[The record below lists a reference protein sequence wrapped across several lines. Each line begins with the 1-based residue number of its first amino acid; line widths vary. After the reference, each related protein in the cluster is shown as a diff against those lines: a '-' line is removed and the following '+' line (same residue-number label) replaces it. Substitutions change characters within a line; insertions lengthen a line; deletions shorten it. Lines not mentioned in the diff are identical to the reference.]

1 MDTDSWLLLTF
12 IFFVITSAYFA
23 CAESA
28 FSAVNQLKIKSRAE
42 DGDKKSKNAWYIIN
56 HFDKALTT
64 LLIGINIS
72 HIASAAVAT
81 VWAARHFGSSD
92 RVTMIGTF
100 ATTGIVFFFG
110 EMIPK
115 SLANDRSETVS
126 RAFAGSL
133 RFFMRLFTPLSAFFT
148 WISGLCLR
156 LFKAKEEPTYTEEEL
171 YDILDTIEEEG
182 VVDEEQSDLLK
193 SALEFGGTTAA
204 DVMTMREDI
213 QAVEVSDTPEHIL
226 QMILKSRHSRLPV
239 CDGGLDRIVGTLPV
253 RAYMKTYLQNPQLT
267 VRSLLIPPFFVDTNA
282 KIDDLL
288 AEMRQHK
295 FYLAIV
301 RDKEGKT
308 AGLVTIEDFLEE
320 LVGEIWDEDDEVD
333 DQFIKL
339 GGNRFTVSPTLSVGE
354 MYRRI
359 GRECH
364 DERLALRPMLSW
376 VLERFGKLPEEE
388 DSFTEGDVTVTV
400 TRVEDG
406 RVTELEVNI
415 PNPNSE
421 KEAETVSPEESAVA
435 DAPKAGGKPDA
446 GKGTVTAHA

>member
-1 MDTDSWLLLTF
+1 
-12 IFFVITSAYFA
+12 
-23 CAESA
+23 
-28 FSAVNQLKIKSRAE
+28 
-42 DGDKKSKNAWYIIN
+42 
-56 HFDKALTT
+56 
-64 LLIGINIS
+64 
-72 HIASAAVAT
+72 
-81 VWAARHFGSSD
+81 
-92 RVTMIGTF
+92 
-100 ATTGIVFFFG
+100 
-110 EMIPK
+110 
-115 SLANDRSETVS
+115 
-126 RAFAGSL
+126 
-133 RFFMRLFTPLSAFFT
+133 
-148 WISGLCLR
+148 
-156 LFKAKEEPTYTEEEL
+156 
-171 YDILDTIEEEG
+171 
-182 VVDEEQSDLLK
+182 
-193 SALEFGGTTAA
+193 
-204 DVMTMREDI
+204 
-213 QAVEVSDTPEHIL
+213 
-226 QMILKSRHSRLPV
+226 
-239 CDGGLDRIVGTLPV
+239 
-253 RAYMKTYLQNPQLT
+253 MKTYLQNPQLT

-446 GKGTVTAHA
+446 GKVTVTAHV